1 MLSGD
6 SEVIKEKLVED
17 KVKYEWLQDFQIRL
31 NNILEI

>member
-6 SEVIKEKLVED
+6 SEVIKEISRYE
-17 KVKYEWLQDFQIRL
+17 YEWLQDFQIRL